1 MGVLDTFGLC
11 HPSKSC
17 HVLLASLCSGQFPR
31 IPGNCVVKIE
41 WAYVEVINVCK
52 PLVLKQT
59 VKVQPDTSMHKNV
72 KTLGYIPQK
81 DGKLS

>member
-1 MGVLDTFGLC
+1 MHLASATRASVRSEVDGLT
-11 HPSKSC
+11 
-17 HVLLASLCSGQFPR
+17 SLCSRQYLLIPR
-31 IPGNCVVKIE
+31 NCVVRIE

-52 PLVLKQT
+52 LLVLKQT